1 MMTKKKI
8 YTTTKLSFLK
18 QHNCIYI
25 YLIIII
31 TIYKCL
37 KYKQTLLQ
45 LHQHVIINSRIE
57 RGRESFFFF
66 FFVLLYTWRYMYM
79 LLLYT
84 YPRGQSYFDSAFS
97 PRRIT
102 SRLAAEFAFL
112 TKRLDESI
120 HVYILHV
127 HYSLVSFFFFPF
139 F

>member
-1 MMTKKKI
+1 
-8 YTTTKLSFLK
+8 
-18 QHNCIYI
+18 
-25 YLIIII
+25 
-31 TIYKCL
+31 
-37 KYKQTLLQ
+37 
-45 LHQHVIINSRIE
+45 
-57 RGRESFFFF
+57 
-66 FFVLLYTWRYMYM
+66 MYM

-127 HYSLVSFFFFPF
+127 HYSLVSFFFSF
-139 F
+139 FLIYIFSCPHSINTAVYMPVLKFFILTCKYIYFIYTFNV